1 MASVAELIQFLS
13 SEFASLSDITDENV
27 TGDVVLIIS
36 IGSGYSNFTSISNGF
51 TPAFFSEDDPVE
63 KRIQSL
69 LAKLATFEEECDDP
83 DIWDEM
89 AKINVSGR
97 QLCIL
102 LWFPI
107 EWALTDW

>member
-1 MASVAELIQFLS
+1 MASINELIQFLS
-13 SEFASLSDITDENV
+13 SEFPVEDITDECV
-27 TGDVVLIIS
+27 SLIAI
-36 IGSGYSNFTSISNGF
+36 SGYNNFTSISNGF
-51 TPAFFSEDDPVE
+51 TPAFFSEDDLVE